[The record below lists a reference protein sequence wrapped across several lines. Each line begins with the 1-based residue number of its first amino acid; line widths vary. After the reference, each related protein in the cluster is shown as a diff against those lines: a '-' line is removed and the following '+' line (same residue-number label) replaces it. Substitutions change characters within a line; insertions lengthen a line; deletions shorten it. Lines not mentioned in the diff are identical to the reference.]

1 MRIGFVSL
9 PLTGHLNPMTALA
22 RKLQSR
28 GDDVRFIGVPDV
40 ETAVRAANLAF
51 EPYCEE
57 EYPPGSVARIYA
69 PIAKLHGNDVL
80 RYQAAEISP
89 KFLQA
94 ALRHLPRKLV
104 ETGVDA
110 LVLDA
115 AHTFLQLVPMSLGI
129 PFVQIWNNLH
139 LDFSGATPLTF
150 FSWPHETT
158 AEARARNIE
167 GVKLIGNL
175 LARTVPVAQ
184 AYAKENRMQID
195 WSDPRATTSK
205 LAVITQT
212 PREFDFAGI
221 PWPAHFHYTGP
232 FHNRNGREQVAFP
245 WEKLTGEP
253 VIYASLGTLVNGHP
267 EILRTILGAVAKL
280 TGIQVVLSIGK
291 SIDQKEL
298 ESIPANTLVVRTAP
312 QIELLKQAVL
322 CITHAGL
329 NTTLESLAQAVPMV
343 AIPIGY
349 DQPGVAA
356 RIAHHGVGEFM
367 EIEHLTVQ
375 GFSGRIQ
382 EVLNDPRYRIR
393 AEHFANVIAETRG
406 LDFAADVVE
415 RAFLTRAD
423 AAHVNAI

>member
-1 MRIGFVSL
+1 MRIGFVSQ

-28 GDDVRFIGVPDV
+28 GDEVRFIGVPDV
-40 ETAVRAANLAF
+40 EPAVRAAELTF

-57 EYPPGSVARIYA
+57 EYPVGSVARIYA
-69 PIAKLHGNDVL
+69 PIAELHGLDVL
-80 RYQAAEISP
+80 RYHAKEISP

-94 ALRHLPRKLV
+94 ALKNLPRKLV

-129 PFVQIWNNLH
+129 PFVQIWNVLH

-150 FSWPHETT
+150 FSWPHETN
-158 AEARARNIE
+158 AEAQARNFE
-167 GVKLIGNL
+167 GVKMIRNL
-175 LARTVPVAQ
+175 LPPAAAVAQ
-184 AYAKENRMQID
+184 AYAKENRVQID
-195 WSDPRATTSK
+195 WSDPSATTSK

-212 PREFDFAGI
+212 PREFDFPGT

-232 FHNRNGREQVAFP
+232 FHDGAGRKQIAFP

-253 VIYASLGTLVNGHP
+253 LIYASIGTLVNGQA
-267 EILRTILGAVAKL
+267 EIYRAILGAVARL
-280 TGIQVVLSIGK
+280 TGIQVVLSFGT
-291 SIDQKEL
+291 SIDQTEL
-298 ESIPANTLVVRTAP
+298 GSVPANTLVVRTAP
-312 QIELLKQAVL
+312 QIELLRRAVL

-329 NTTLESLAQAVPMV
+329 NTTLESLAQGVPMM

-367 EIEHLTVQ
+367 ETEDLTVQ
-375 GFSGRIQ
+375 GLSGRIQ

-406 LDFAADVVE
+406 LDLAADVIE

-423 AAHVNAI
+423 ATHVNAT